1 MQTGLL
7 VFTDFVGIVA
17 FALAGILAAEGKNV
31 DPVGVFVMAFT
42 TAFGGGIVRD
52 LIIDNR
58 PMYWIAHEEYVWV
71 TLLMTAV
78 APVVIRRFRDKTLHT
93 LFVWSDAV
101 GLGFFAAGGTSLSLT
116 AGLPA
121 LASVLMGVCTGVFGG
136 LLDICPLLNMDN
148 LGRLIPRSKIR
159 GKKRVMKEIVARME
173 EHAQGG
179 LDYSGKCYISQSACY
194 DDARAVA
201 DEIEKKFP
209 KLNGK
214 VEIYSVGTTIGSHTG
229 PGTVALF
236 FWGDERKD

>member
-58 PMYWIAHEEYVWV
+58 PLYWIAHEEYVWV

-136 LLDICPLLNMDN
+136 LLRDVFLN
-148 LGRLIPRSKIR
+148 RLPM
-159 GKKRVMKEIVARME
+159 VMSDKQPYAS
-173 EHAQGG
+173 AAFAGG
-179 LDYSGKCYISQSACY
+179 GGFTCC
-194 DDARAVA
+194 
-201 DEIEKKFP
+201 
-209 KLNGK
+209 
-214 VEIYSVGTTIGSHTG
+214 
-229 PGTVALF
+229 
-236 FWGDERKD
+236 